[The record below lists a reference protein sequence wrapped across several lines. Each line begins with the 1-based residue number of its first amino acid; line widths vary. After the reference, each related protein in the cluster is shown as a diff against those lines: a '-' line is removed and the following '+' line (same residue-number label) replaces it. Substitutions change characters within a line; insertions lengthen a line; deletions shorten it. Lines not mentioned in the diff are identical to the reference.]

1 MAAFGYQIWI
11 FGAIIADFHF
21 IMIEDLQALINHP
34 RLMKMAVE
42 DFSFLL
48 IAEREE
54 ERLKNDRWECKKK
67 KKEAPKWH
75 HNHLRLFWD
84 SDTINPDL
92 KSVNHS
98 TVCLTP
104 SDTDIISRN

>member
-1 MAAFGYQIWI
+1 MMAAFGYQIWI

-42 DFSFLL
+42 GFSSLL

-54 ERLKNDRWECKKK
+54 ERLKNDR
-67 KKEAPKWH
+67 
-75 HNHLRLFWD
+75 
-84 SDTINPDL
+84 
-92 KSVNHS
+92 
-98 TVCLTP
+98 
-104 SDTDIISRN
+104 

>member
-21 IMIEDLQALINHP
+21 ITIEDLQALINHQ

-42 DFSFLL
+42 GFFSLLL

-67 KKEAPKWH
+67 KY
-75 HNHLRLFWD
+75 
-84 SDTINPDL
+84 
-92 KSVNHS
+92 
-98 TVCLTP
+98 
-104 SDTDIISRN
+104 DIITISGYFGIVTQLILTLNP